1 MIKYGAPSVSWM
13 ASGSY
18 ALKNR
23 RSLQPNKIQVR
34 RNGPGFRSDRSV
46 GLTALGMKLACAL
59 LMITIFSLLVSVNEV
74 YSEEPSIAT
83 PFFTVGVDK
92 AKGPAEPT
100 VILQIFLLMTVLSLA
115 PAILIMLT
123 SFTRIVIVLSLLRRA
138 LGTNQMPPNQVMVG
152 LALFLTFFI
161 MTPVWQQ
168 MNQDALQPYLEKKI
182 DHQQAFDSAAKPLK
196 EFMFKQTREKDL
208 ALFVDIAK
216 AERPRTIEDIPTKVL
231 IPSFII
237 SEVKTAFQI
246 GLLLYVPFLIIDM
259 VVASVLLS
267 MGMMMLPPI
276 MISLPFK
283 LMLFVLADGWYLL
296 VGSLVK
302 SFA

>member
-1 MIKYGAPSVSWM
+1 MM
-13 ASGSY
+13 A
-18 ALKNR
+18 
-23 RSLQPNKIQVR
+23 
-34 RNGPGFRSDRSV
+34 PGFV
-46 GLTALGMKLACAL
+46 LAAVILGIGICGVLLTPQCTAAAPPETTTPF
-59 LMITIFSLLVSVNEV
+59 ITIGMDE
-74 YSEEPSIAT
+74 
-83 PFFTVGVDK
+83 
-92 AKGPAEPT
+92 AKDPGKMA
-100 VILQIFLLMTVLSLA
+100 VVLQIFLLMTILSLA

-123 SFTRIVIVLSLLRRA
+123 SFTRVVIVLSLLRRA
-138 LGTNQMPPNQVMVG
+138 LGTMQMPPNQVIIG

-161 MTPVWQQ
+161 MTPVWQSI
-168 MNQDALQPYLEKKI
+168 NQTALQPYLDDKI
-182 DHQQAFDSAAKPLK
+182 GQQQALQNAAEPIRK
-196 EFMFKQTREKDL
+196 FMFKQTREKDL

-216 AERPRTIEDIPTKVL
+216 VERPKDADDIPLSVL

-283 LMLFVLADGWYLL
+283 LMLFVLSDGWNLL
-296 VGSLVK
+296 VGSLVR
-302 SFA
+302 SFG

>member
-1 MIKYGAPSVSWM
+1 M
-13 ASGSY
+13 ASESY
-18 ALKNR
+18 ELKKRRLIHPHILRVRCTGPALR
-23 RSLQPNKIQVR
+23 RGRTVDLWA
-34 RNGPGFRSDRSV
+34 F
-46 GLTALGMKLACAL
+46 GMKLAGTL
-59 LMITIFSLLVSVNEV
+59 MMITVFSLMVSANAV
-74 YSEEPSIAT
+74 YSQEPSIET
-83 PFFTVGVDK
+83 PFFTVGFDQN
-92 AKGPAEPT
+92 KGPVEPT
-100 VILQIFLLMTVLSLA
+100 IVLQIFLLMTVLSLA
-115 PAILIMLT
+115 PAILVMVT
-123 SFTRIVIVLSLLRRA
+123 SFTRVVIVLSLLRRA

-161 MTPVWQQ
+161 MAPVWQQ
-168 MNQDALQPYLEKKI
+168 MNQDALQPYLDKEI
-182 DHQQAFDSAAKPLK
+182 DHQQALTNAAKPLK
-196 EFMFKQTREKDL
+196 DFMLRQTREKDL
-208 ALFVDIAK
+208 ALFVDIAEV
-216 AERPRTIEDIPTKVL
+216 ARPRTVADIPTKVL

>member
-1 MIKYGAPSVSWM
+1 MIWVSD
-13 ASGSY
+13 G
-18 ALKNR
+18 R
-23 RSLQPNKIQVR
+23 
-34 RNGPGFRSDRSV
+34 
-46 GLTALGMKLACAL
+46 
-59 LMITIFSLLVSVNEV
+59 
-74 YSEEPSIAT
+74 SEELSYDT
-83 PFFTVGVDK
+83 PFFSVGVDK
-92 AKGPAEPT
+92 DKGPAEPT
-100 VILQIFLLMTVLSLA
+100 VVLQIFLLMTVLSLA

-168 MNQDALQPYLEKKI
+168 VNQDALQPYLDKKI
-182 DHQQAFDSAAKPLK
+182 DHQQAFANAAKPLK
-196 EFMFKQTREKDL
+196 EFMMKQTREKDL
-208 ALFVDIAK
+208 ALFVDIA
-216 AERPRTIEDIPTKVL
+216 EVGRPRTLDDIPTKVL

>member
-1 MIKYGAPSVSWM
+1 M
-13 ASGSY
+13 
-18 ALKNR
+18 
-23 RSLQPNKIQVR
+23 
-34 RNGPGFRSDRSV
+34 
-46 GLTALGMKLACAL
+46 
-59 LMITIFSLLVSVNEV
+59 
-74 YSEEPSIAT
+74 
-83 PFFTVGVDK
+83 
-92 AKGPAEPT
+92 
-100 VILQIFLLMTVLSLA
+100 
-115 PAILIMLT
+115 
-123 SFTRIVIVLSLLRRA
+123 
-138 LGTNQMPPNQVMVG
+138 QMPPNQVMIG

-161 MTPVWQQ
+161 MAPVWHQI
-168 MNQDALQPYLEKKI
+168 NQSALQPYLDEKI
-182 DHQQAFDSAAKPLK
+182 GNQQALQNAVAPLR

-216 AERPRTIEDIPTKVL
+216 LQRPKSMEDIPTTVL

-276 MISLPFK
+276 MVSLPFK

-302 SFA
+302 GFV